1 MASLYDIGMERATG
15 GTHVSPGETPASTGS
30 AWGRLLDSYTSPAT
44 ARSTN
49 ASLYDRGAAAAG
61 VRTTQ
66 PAGAPEQP
74 ASGGS
79 PWDRLLNARTQNP
92 PRPPTPRPASGGK
105 VSEQFVIDGLVRRG
119 LPEHVARG
127 FAMNFQD
134 ESGFDPG
141 INEANP
147 IVEGS
152 RGGYGLYQLTGPRRR
167 QYEALADRAGRDYSD
182 PELQLDFLMSEL
194 QTTESR
200 AFERISQTSNAG
212 EAGAAIVNHF
222 LRPSPDYR
230 QTRANRYLGRS

>member
-15 GTHVSPGETPASTGS
+15 GTHVSPGETPDNQAQSGS
-30 AWGRLLDSYTSPAT
+30 AWGRLFESYTSPPSQPVGT
-44 ARSTN
+44 SFN
-49 ASLYDRGAAAAG
+49 SAA
-61 VRTTQ
+61 
-66 PAGAPEQP
+66 PAVTRAPEQP

-79 PWDRLLNARTQNP
+79 PWERLLNARTQNP
-92 PRPPTPRPASGGK
+92 PRPATPRPASGGR
-105 VSEQFVIDGLVRRG
+105 VSEQFVVDGLVRRG
-119 LPEHVARG
+119 LPEHVAEG

-141 INEANP
+141 VNEANP

-194 QTTESR
+194 QTTEKR
-200 AFERISQTSNAG
+200 AFDRISQTSNAG

-222 LRPSPDYR
+222 LRPAADYR